1 LGARR
6 DTFSNPI
13 WEQIRARQEV
23 FDGAIA
29 YSARRYDLASGGE
42 TRFVDGLQV
51 LVAACLAMP
60 ATGMASEKQLQGTSR
75 LQTGHTTALLA
86 DEVRHQLVTL
96 PYYGVFD
103 WLEGEVLP
111 DDTVILRGQV
121 TQPTIK
127 SDAEARV
134 RSLESV
140 AKVVNNIEVLPVS
153 TMDDEIRLAT
163 YRAIFS
169 YNSPLFQYSVRA
181 VPPIHIIVTSSLR
194 TATSHS
200 RASSRT
206 PWTGTRLHGRT
217 QCAGSVQR
225 G

>member
-1 LGARR
+1 MFTGMKKL
-6 DTFSNPI
+6 SI
-13 WEQIRARQEV
+13 V
-23 FDGAIA
+23 
-29 YSARRYDLASGGE
+29 L
-42 TRFVDGLQV
+42 L

-60 ATGMASEKQLQGTSR
+60 VTGMAGQKQLQGPR
-75 LQTGHTTALLA
+75 LHRGHTTALLA

-121 TQPTIK
+121 TRPTLK

-140 AKVVNNIEVLPVS
+140 ANVVNKIEVLPVS
-153 TMDDEIRLAT
+153 TMDDDIRLAT

-169 YNSPLFQYSVRA
+169 YNGPLFQYSVRA
-181 VPPIHIIVTSSLR
+181 VPPIHIIVKNGHVTLKGIVANAMDR
-194 TATSHS
+194 QLAYMAA
-200 RASSRT
+200 RNV
-206 PWTGTRLHGRT
+206 PGVF
-217 QCAGSVQR
+217 SVDNELMVEY
-225 G
+225 